1 MNCGFKNI
9 YLLLLGQLAN
19 ICILISAQ
27 KEAVAIVL
35 VLTQN
40 IAYVMPLTY
49 TKKKYLILFCNM
61 ISTTKAFP
69 KLTVYAI
76 WSLIILTIIP
86 AIYCI
91 KFNFNI
97 LIEWNILS
105 SLSTQII
112 ITLIFDNIRLLYS
125 SAVLFISANVLTFS
139 TIYIKDDKFINR
151 FTVLVILFIISIN
164 LLIYIPHLIIL
175 LIGWDGLGVT
185 SFILIVYYQN
195 PKSLGAGLIT
205 ALTNRIGDV
214 AILLS
219 IAWTLK
225 QGHWNIIH
233 MMSSS
238 YSICLIIAIILAA
251 LTKRA
256 QIPFSRWLPA
266 AIAAPTPVSALV
278 HSSTLVTAGV
288 FLIIRFYP
296 FLSLQPLFNKIILFL
311 AVSTILIA
319 GIRATN
325 ECDIK
330 KIIALSTLRQLGI
343 IMTRIGLGFPQIT
356 FIHIIIHAL
365 FKALLFICAGN
376 IINTHSHAQDLRW
389 IGNLIQS
396 IPVTASCLLIANS
409 ALCGIP
415 FTAGFYSKDII
426 IESSII
432 YSCNSFIIFLIL
444 LSVRFTSFYS
454 IRISIVVLW
463 GPRLHKPISLLN
475 DSNTVSSP
483 IVLISITSIII
494 GAVILWILPRTEN
507 QIILPLD
514 LKILTIIIVTAGI
527 FIGWF
532 SSSSLSSSTTKSI
545 NNVWH
550 YASCIIWFL
559 VPMASQITLK
569 LPLTSRHLI
578 LKIVDQSWLEILG
591 AQGINSIIINPS
603 SSIQIYSPLMP
614 NTYLAISVL
623 LIISIPTILILA

>member
-1 MNCGFKNI
+1 M
-9 YLLLLGQLAN
+9 
-19 ICILISAQ
+19 SAL
-27 KEAVAIVL
+27 KH
-35 VLTQN
+35 
-40 IAYVMPLTY
+40 
-49 TKKKYLILFCNM
+49 
-61 ISTTKAFP
+61 FP
-69 KLTVYAI
+69 KFTVYVI
-76 WSLIILTIIP
+76 WSLLTFTLVP
-86 AIYCI
+86 AIICV
-91 KFNFNI
+91 KSNFNI
-97 LIEWNILS
+97 LLEWDILS

-112 ITLIFDNIRLLYS
+112 FTLIFDNIRLLYS

-139 TIYIKDDKFINR
+139 TIYIKEDKFINR

-185 SFILIVYYQN
+185 SFILIIYYQN

-205 ALTNRIGDV
+205 ALTNRVGDV

-233 MMSSS
+233 IISST
-238 YSICLIIAIILAA
+238 YSPVLIIAIITAA

-319 GIRATN
+319 GIRATR

-343 IMTRIGLGFPQIT
+343 IITSIGLGFPFIT

-376 IINTHSHAQDLRW
+376 IINTHRHAQDLRW
-389 IGNLIQS
+389 IGNLIKS
-396 IPVTASCLLIANS
+396 IPVTTSCLLIANR

-426 IESSII
+426 IEASIT
-432 YSCNSFIIFLIL
+432 YLCNPLIIGLIL

-475 DSNTVSSP
+475 DSDTVSTP
-483 IVLISITSIII
+483 IILISLTSIIM
-494 GAVILWILPRTEN
+494 GAIIVWTIPILEN
-507 QIILPLD
+507 SIILPSD
-514 LKILTIIIVTAGI
+514 LKFLTLIIVIIGI

-532 SSSSLSSSTTKSI
+532 SSRPLSTTLTHSI
-545 NNVWH
+545 NNIWH
-550 YASCIIWFL
+550 YASYIIWFL
-559 VPMASQITLK
+559 VPIASQIILK
-569 LPLTSRHLI
+569 FPIWSRHLI
-578 LKIVDQSWLEILG
+578 LKLVDQSWLELLG
-591 AQGINSIIINPS
+591 AQGVN
-603 SSIQIYSPLMP
+603 
-614 NTYLAISVL
+614 L
-623 LIISIPTILILA
+623 LIINNTSLIQRNTPTMPNIYLYIPILLTVSIPILVSFL

>member
-1 MNCGFKNI
+1 M
-9 YLLLLGQLAN
+9 
-19 ICILISAQ
+19 SAL
-27 KEAVAIVL
+27 KH
-35 VLTQN
+35 
-40 IAYVMPLTY
+40 
-49 TKKKYLILFCNM
+49 
-61 ISTTKAFP
+61 FP
-69 KLTVYAI
+69 KLTVYVI
-76 WSLIILTIIP
+76 WSLLIFTLIP
-86 AIYCI
+86 AIICI
-91 KFNFNI
+91 KSNFNI
-97 LIEWNILS
+97 LLEWDILS

-112 ITLIFDNIRLLYS
+112 FTLIFDNVRLLYS

-139 TIYIKDDKFINR
+139 TIYIKEDKFINR
-151 FTVLVILFIISIN
+151 FTVLVILFIVSIN

-185 SFILIVYYQN
+185 SFILIIYYQN

-233 MMSSS
+233 IISST
-238 YSICLIIAIILAA
+238 YSPILIIAIITTA

-256 QIPFSRWLPA
+256 QMPFSRWLPA

-319 GIRATN
+319 GIRATR

-343 IMTRIGLGFPQIT
+343 IITSIGLGFPFIT

-376 IINTHSHAQDLRW
+376 IINTHRHAQDLRW
-389 IGNLIQS
+389 IGNLIKS
-396 IPVTASCLLIANS
+396 IPVTTSCLLIANR

-426 IESSII
+426 IEASIT
-432 YSCNSFIIFLIL
+432 YLCNPLIIGLIL

-475 DSNTVSSP
+475 DSDTVSTP
-483 IVLISITSIII
+483 IILISLTSVII
-494 GAVILWILPRTEN
+494 GAIIVWTMPILEN
-507 QIILPLD
+507 SIILPFN
-514 LKILTIIIVTAGI
+514 LKFLTLIIVTIGI

-532 SSSSLSSSTTKSI
+532 SSRPLSTTLTYSI
-545 NNVWH
+545 NNIWH

-559 VPMASQITLK
+559 VPMASQIILK
-569 LPLTSRHLI
+569 FPIWSRHLI
-578 LKIVDQSWLEILG
+578 LKLVDQSWLELLG
-591 AQGINSIIINPS
+591 AQGVN
-603 SSIQIYSPLMP
+603 
-614 NTYLAISVL
+614 L
-623 LIISIPTILILA
+623 LIINNTSLMQRNVPTMPNIYLYIPILLTVSIPMLVSFL

>member
-1 MNCGFKNI
+1 M
-9 YLLLLGQLAN
+9 L
-19 ICILISAQ
+19 
-27 KEAVAIVL
+27 
-35 VLTQN
+35 
-40 IAYVMPLTY
+40 PLT
-49 TKKKYLILFCNM
+49 N
-61 ISTTKAFP
+61 FP
-69 KLTVYAI
+69 KLIVYVM
-76 WSLIILTIIP
+76 WSLIIFTLVP
-86 AIYCI
+86 AILCI
-91 KFNFNI
+91 KSNFNI
-97 LIEWNILS
+97 LLEWNILS

-112 ITLIFDNIRLLYS
+112 FTLIFDNVRLLYS

-139 TIYIKDDKFINR
+139 TIYIKEDKFINR

-233 MMSSS
+233 IINST
-238 YSICLIIAIILAA
+238 YSPVLIIAIITAA

-319 GIRATN
+319 GIRATR

-343 IMTRIGLGFPQIT
+343 IITRIGLGFPFIT

-376 IINTHSHAQDLRW
+376 IINTHRHAQDLRW
-389 IGNLIQS
+389 MGNLIKS
-396 IPVTASCLLIANS
+396 MPVTTSCLLIANR

-426 IESSII
+426 IEASIT
-432 YSCNSFIIFLIL
+432 YLCNPLIIGLIL
-444 LSVRFTSFYS
+444 LSVSFTSFYS

-475 DSNTVSSP
+475 DSDIVSTP
-483 IVLISITSIII
+483 IILISLTSITI
-494 GAVILWILPRTEN
+494 GAIIVWTTPILEN
-507 QIILPLD
+507 SIILPSN
-514 LKILTIIIVTAGI
+514 LKFLTLTIVTAGV

-532 SSSSLSSSTTKSI
+532 RSRPLSTTLSSSI
-545 NNVWH
+545 NNIWH

-559 VPMASQITLK
+559 VPIASQIILK
-569 LPLTSRHLI
+569 FPIWSRHLI
-578 LKIVDQSWLEILG
+578 LKLVDQSWLELLG
-591 AQGINSIIINPS
+591 AQGVNLLIINNTS
-603 SSIQIYSPLMP
+603 LIQINIPTIP
-614 NTYLAISVL
+614 NIYIYIPVL
-623 LIISIPTILILA
+623 LIVSIPILISLL

>member
-1 MNCGFKNI
+1 MWIQKYIFI
-9 YLLLLGQLAN
+9 TTRT
-19 ICILISAQ
+19 IS
-27 KEAVAIVL
+27 KHL
-35 VLTQN
+35 HFDFGSKRGNSHCSQN
-40 IAYVMPLTY
+40 IAYIMPLTY

-61 ISTTKAFP
+61 IDTAKAFP
-69 KLTVYAI
+69 KLTVYTI
-76 WSLIILTIIP
+76 WSLIILTLIP
-86 AIYCI
+86 AIYCL

-97 LIEWNILS
+97 LIEWDILS

-112 ITLIFDNIRLLYS
+112 ITLVFDNVSLIYS

-139 TIYIKDDKFINR
+139 TIYIKEDKFVNR

-175 LIGWDGLGVT
+175 LVGWDGLGVT

-225 QGHWNIIH
+225 QGHWNILHII
-233 MMSSS
+233 SSS
-238 YSICLIIAIILAA
+238 YSIFLIIAIIVAA

-266 AIAAPTPVSALV
+266 AMAAPTPVSALV

-296 FLSLQPLFNKIILFL
+296 FLRIRPLFNKIILFL
-311 AVSTILIA
+311 AVSTMLIA

-330 KIIALSTLRQLGI
+330 KIIALSTLSQLGI
-343 IMTRIGLGFPQIT
+343 IITRIGLGFPQIT

-376 IINTHSHAQDLRW
+376 IINTHRHAQDLRW

-396 IPVTASCLLIANS
+396 MPVTASCLLVANR

-475 DSNTVSSP
+475 DNDTVSSP
-483 IVLISITSIII
+483 IILMSITSIII
-494 GAVILWILPRTEN
+494 GAAIIWVLPSTED
-507 QIILPLD
+507 QIILPIN
-514 LKILTIIIVTAGI
+514 LKLLTIAMVTIGII
-527 FIGWF
+527 IGWLL
-532 SSSSLSSSTTKSI
+532 SHSLSRSATKSI
-545 NNVWH
+545 NNIWH
-550 YASCIIWFL
+550 FASCMIWFL
-559 VPMASQITLK
+559 VPIASQITLK
-569 LPLTSRHLI
+569 LPLTSGHLM
-578 LKIVDQSWLEILG
+578 LKLTDQSWLEIIG
-591 AQGINSIIINPS
+591 AQGINSLIISPT
-603 SSIQIYSPLMP
+603 SSIQTYSPTLP
-614 NTYLAISVL
+614 NIYISISLLLIVSIPIITVL
-623 LIISIPTILILA
+623 L